1 MVCRLCNQKISD
13 RNTATFECGHSFH
26 LSCILSHP
34 YSSLCYECSPSTTL
48 LPDLGLD
55 RNIAIAAHTTSKI
68 QQRQLKGIAK
78 STFLQRIGNIITPL
92 TPALSHFSD
101 HLSHNKRLSFIA
113 SAGFGPSDACQ
124 ERIQWAKIAATY
136 TSQDI
141 LTFGFTWQD
150 MVAMG
155 ITPDGVG
162 QFTWQQQRRE
172 LELTAQKLLQ
182 TNISLT
188 ELAKLQYT
196 THQLVELGFDWS
208 VLTQMGASVDNW
220 GIFKFSLEDIK
231 TYWNPSLTDLV
242 SAGFYDK
249 DRLKNAGWP
258 MTEVFKTLPNLTNRT
273 AGRVL
278 RLAF

>member
-1 MVCRLCNQKISD
+1 MDCRLCNKGISI
-13 RNTATFECGHSFH
+13 RNTGTFECGHCFH

-55 RNIAIAAHTTSKI
+55 RNIAIAAQATSKI
-68 QQRQLKGIAK
+68 QQRQLKGLVK
-78 STFLQRIGNIITPL
+78 NTFLQRIGNIITPL
-92 TPALSHFSD
+92 TPSLTHFSD

-124 ERIQWAKIAATY
+124 ERIQWSAIASTY
-136 TSQDI
+136 SSHDI
-141 LTFGFTWQD
+141 LSFGFTWQN

-155 ITPDGVG
+155 ITPEGVG
-162 QFTWQQQRRE
+162 KFTWQQQMNG

-188 ELAKLQYT
+188 ELASLQYT

-208 VLTQMGASVDNW
+208 VLTQMGANVDNW
-220 GIFKFSLEDIK
+220 GIFNFSLEDIK

-249 DRLKNAGWP
+249 DRLKNAGWS
-258 MTEVFKTLPNLTNRT
+258 MTEIFKTLPNLTNRT